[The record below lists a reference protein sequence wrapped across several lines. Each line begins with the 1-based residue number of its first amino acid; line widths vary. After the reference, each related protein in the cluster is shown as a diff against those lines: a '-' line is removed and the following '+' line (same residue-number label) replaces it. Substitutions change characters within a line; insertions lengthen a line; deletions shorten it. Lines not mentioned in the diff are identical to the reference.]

1 LLKNFLQNIFQKLQ
15 LIKEQFQPG
24 GEVYTILKP
33 CYRCVYAKRYEPVL
47 IYSFTRGV
55 RIIVNYKDS
64 TYVRKGDCI
73 GFNNCNY
80 CLEKID
86 NPKLRYPCTW
96 KKI

>member
-33 CYRCVYAKRYEPVL
+33 CYRCVYAKRYEPIL
-47 IYSFTRGV
+47 IYSFSRGTRIV
-55 RIIVNYKDS
+55 VNYNGS
-64 TYVRKGDCI
+64 TYVRFGNCI
-73 GFNNCNY
+73 GFTNCNNC
-80 CLEKID
+80 LKKID
-86 NPKLRYPCTW
+86 NPKIDTPCIW